1 MNEEIRA
8 LLEKTAAA
16 LERNN
21 MKPYIA
27 ETKEEALEIVKTL
40 VKEGDTVASGGSMTL
55 KETGVSDLLASGS
68 YNYLDRNGLS
78 GDELKKCFRAA
89 FSADVY
95 FSSSNAITENGEL
108 YNVDGN
114 ANRIAAITFGPDSVV
129 IVAGYNKI
137 VPDLD
142 SAVKRVKEC
151 AAPPN
156 GTRLGLETYCAKEG
170 RCINMTG
177 CNGDFADGCKS
188 AGRMCCSFLVTSHQR
203 AKDRIKVILVGEKLG
218 Y

>member
-1 MNEEIRA
+1 MNDEIRSII
-8 LLEKTAAA
+8 EKTAAA
-16 LERNN
+16 LEKNN
-21 MKPYIA
+21 MKAFIA
-27 ETKEEALEIVKTL
+27 ETKEEALAIVKTL
-40 VKEGDTVASGGSMTL
+40 IKDGDTVASGGSVTL
-55 KETGVSDLLASGS
+55 KETGVSDLLASGK
-68 YNYLDRNGLS
+68 YTFLDRTGLS
-78 GDELKKCFRAA
+78 GDELKKCYRAA

-95 FSSSNAITENGEL
+95 FSSANAITENGEL

-142 SAVKRVKEC
+142 AAMRRVKEC

-156 GTRLGLETYCAKEG
+156 AVRLGLETYCSKEG
-170 RCINMTG
+170 HCCNMT
-177 CNGDFADGCKS
+177 CSEGDFADGCKS
-188 AGRMCCSFLVTSHQR
+188 PNRMCCSFLVTSHQR

>member
-1 MNEEIRA
+1 MNNDILNLMQKTAEA
-8 LLEKTAAA
+8 LEK
-16 LERNN
+16 NN
-21 MKPYIA
+21 MKAYIA
-27 ETKEEALEIVKTL
+27 KTKEEALEIAKSL
-40 VKEGDTVASGGSMTL
+40 LKDGDTVASGGSVTL
-55 KETGVSDLLASGS
+55 KETGVSDLLASGK
-68 YNYLDRNGLS
+68 YNYLDRTGLS
-78 GDELKKCFRAA
+78 GDELKKCFRGA

-129 IVAGYNKI
+129 IIAGYNKI

-142 SAVKRVKEC
+142 AAIRRVKES

-156 GTRLGLETYCAKEG
+156 AVRLGLETYCSKEG
-170 RCINMTG
+170 HCCNMT
-177 CNGDFADGCKS
+177 CTEGDFADGCKS
-188 AGRMCCSFLVTSHQR
+188 PSRMCCSFLVTSHQR

>member
-1 MNEEIRA
+1 MNTEIKS

-16 LERNN
+16 LEKNN
-21 MKPYIA
+21 MKAFIA
-27 ETKEEALEIVKTL
+27 ENRQEALEIAKSL
-40 VKEGDTVASGGSMTL
+40 LKDGDTVASGGSVSL
-55 KETGVSDLLASGS
+55 KETGISDLLASGS
-68 YNYLDRNGLS
+68 YNYLDRTGLS
-78 GDELKKCFRAA
+78 GEELKKCYRAA

-114 ANRIAAITFGPDSVV
+114 ANRISAITFGPDSVV

-137 VPDLD
+137 VPDID
-142 SAVKRVKEC
+142 AAVKRVKEC

-156 GTRLGLETYCAKEG
+156 GVRLGLDTYCSKEG
-170 RCINMTG
+170 HCCNMT
-177 CNGDFADGCKS
+177 CIDGDFADGCKS
-188 AGRMCCSFLVTSHQR
+188 SGRMCCSFLVTSHQR

>member
-27 ETKEEALEIVKTL
+27 ETKEEALEVVKTL

-55 KETGVSDLLASGS
+55 KETGVSDLLANGS
-68 YNYLDRNGLS
+68 YNYHDRNGLS

-95 FSSSNAITENGEL
+95 FSSANAITENGEL

-156 GTRLGLETYCAKEG
+156 GKRLGLETYCAKEG
-170 RCINMTG
+170 HCINMTG
-177 CNGDFADGCKS
+177 CDGDFADGCKS
-188 AGRMCCSFLVTSHQR
+188 AGRMCCSYLVTSHQR

>member
-1 MNEEIRA
+1 MNTEIHS
-8 LLEKTAAA
+8 LMEKTAAA

-21 MKPYIA
+21 MKAFIA
-27 ETKEEALEIVKTL
+27 ETKEEALEIAKTL
-40 VKEGDTVASGGSMTL
+40 LKDGDTVASGGSVTL
-55 KETGVSDLLASGS
+55 KETGISDLLSSGK
-68 YNYLDRNGLS
+68 YNYLDRTGLS
-78 GDELKKCFRAA
+78 GDELKKCFRDA

-114 ANRIAAITFGPDSVV
+114 ANRIAAVTFGPDSVV
-129 IVAGYNKI
+129 IVAGFNKI
-137 VPDLD
+137 VPDID
-142 SAVKRVKEC
+142 SAIKRVKEC

-156 GTRLGLETYCAKEG
+156 GVRLGLETYCSKEG
-170 RCINMTG
+170 HCCNMT
-177 CNGDFADGCKS
+177 CSEGDFADGCKS
-188 AGRMCCSFLVTSHQR
+188 QGRMCCSFIVTSHQR

>member
-1 MNEEIRA
+1 MNDEIRS
-8 LLEKTAAA
+8 LIEKTAAA
-16 LERNN
+16 LEKNN
-21 MKPYIA
+21 MKPFIA
-27 ETKEEALEIVKTL
+27 ETKEQALEIAASLLKD
-40 VKEGDTVASGGSMTL
+40 GDTVASGGSMTL
-55 KETGVSDLLASGS
+55 KETGVSDLLASGK
-68 YNYLDRNGLS
+68 YNFLDRTGLS

-95 FSSSNAITENGEL
+95 FSSANAITENGEL

-129 IVAGYNKI
+129 IIAGYNKI

-142 SAVKRVKEC
+142 SAIRRVKEC

-156 GTRLGLETYCAKEG
+156 AVRLGLETYCGKEG
-170 RCINMTG
+170 HCCNMT
-177 CNGDFADGCKS
+177 CSEGDFADGCKS
-188 AGRMCCSFLVTSHQR
+188 RGRMCCSFLVTSHQR